1 MYIYYLYDCTH
12 RGRQDFPCLP
22 TTSTP
27 AVTTSLPSPVIK
39 LYSVGCTNS
48 IYPPRRRPL
57 TKEYLSSQR
66 EALLQPPLHKDPNQ
80 SLNNVTFPPHT
91 QISSSVGWTSSLI
104 RHTPSDVPV
113 PGSLHVLPPEGTVPL
128 KDKHCSHQT
137 QPSATIHE
145 SQTKTSPVNGL
156 SRRSS
161 SSLSDWL
168 TNL

>member
-1 MYIYYLYDCTH
+1 MIVY

-27 AVTTSLPSPVIK
+27 AVTTSSPAPVIK
-39 LYSVGCTNS
+39 LYSVGYSNS

-66 EALLQPPLHKDPNQ
+66 EFLFQPPLHRDPSQ
-80 SLNNVTFPPHT
+80 SLNNATFRPHT
-91 QISSSVGWTSSLI
+91 QFSSSFGWTPSLT
-104 RHTPSDVPV
+104 RHTSSDVPV
-113 PGSLHVLPPEGTVPL
+113 LDCLHVLSPEGNVPL
-128 KDKHCSHQT
+128 KDKHSSHQT

-161 SSLSDWL
+161 SSSLSDWL